1 MKLEVLLRPQ
11 AESDLTVAFRWYE
24 ERNPGLGF
32 EFRQAVEDSIRTI
45 RLYPHSHRVVYN
57 NVRRA
62 LVHRFPYAVFYTVSE
77 QAIVVLACLHVRR
90 DPAIWPSSARV

>member
-1 MKLEVLLRPQ
+1 MKLEVVLRPQ

-62 LVHRFPYAVFYTVSE
+62 LVHRFPYAVFCMVSE

-90 DPAIWPSSARV
+90 DPAIWPSGARV